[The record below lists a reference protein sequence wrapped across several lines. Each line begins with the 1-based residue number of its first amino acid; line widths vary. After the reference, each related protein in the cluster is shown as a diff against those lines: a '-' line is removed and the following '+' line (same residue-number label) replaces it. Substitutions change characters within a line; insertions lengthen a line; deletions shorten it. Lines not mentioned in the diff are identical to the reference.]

1 MNNNAPT
8 SKVFYRPIE
17 ASIRW
22 AGLLRF
28 EQVILASISSPR
40 DLPLS
45 LDCPRWGEL
54 RLYTDR
60 IYDGIL
66 NGELPF
72 GQNGIT
78 TRDTALIDAPDLTVR
93 HVDLK
98 RWMHEHYPEQRPG
111 FLFSRS
117 ERIAHPF
124 ISLET
129 GQAML
134 VERLALKSALEQCKR
149 TARQARRAT
158 QAVHGDSCMRPV
170 PDQRPCRGHLP
181 AHHRHDAGTDARSIP
196 VGHTVLQLQQPGS
209 HRYRDD
215 RASRRTHG
223 HYRSH
228 ATSQVCAGP
237 PQATVRRLL
246 IFASPYLRSRKPHLR
261 WSGTEAD
268 I

>member
-117 ERIAHPF
+117 ERIAHP
-124 ISLET
+124 
-129 GQAML
+129 
-134 VERLALKSALEQCKR
+134 
-149 TARQARRAT
+149 
-158 QAVHGDSCMRPV
+158 
-170 PDQRPCRGHLP
+170 
-181 AHHRHDAGTDARSIP
+181 
-196 VGHTVLQLQQPGS
+196 
-209 HRYRDD
+209 
-215 RASRRTHG
+215 
-223 HYRSH
+223 
-228 ATSQVCAGP
+228 
-237 PQATVRRLL
+237 
-246 IFASPYLRSRKPHLR
+246 
-261 WSGTEAD
+261 
-268 I
+268 